1 MFTVAHLL
9 PDELTARLEATLIG
23 SLGEPELRR
32 ALAATIAVV
41 TGELERSDP
50 ALAARPR
57 PMLTELAGR
66 NHGPDREQS

>member
-9 PDELTARLEATLIG
+9 PDELTARLEATLIR
-23 SLGEPELRR
+23 SLGEPDLRR

-50 ALAARPR
+50 GLAARPR
-57 PMLTELAGR
+57 PMLTELAGT